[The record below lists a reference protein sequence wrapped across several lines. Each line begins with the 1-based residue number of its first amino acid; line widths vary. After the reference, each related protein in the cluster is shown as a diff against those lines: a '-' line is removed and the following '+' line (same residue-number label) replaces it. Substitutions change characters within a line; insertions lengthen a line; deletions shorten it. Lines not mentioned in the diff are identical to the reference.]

1 MDKPLE
7 ILAPAGSPEALEAAV
22 RCGADAVYLGA
33 SAFHARRNSP
43 SFSDEDLPQVV
54 AYCHSRGTAVHLT
67 LNTLIR
73 EEELDRALSIAET
86 ACASGVDALI
96 VQDLGLAR
104 RIHACAPELTLHA
117 STQLSCHTPEGVRF
131 LRRIGFSRV
140 VLAREMTAGEIAAC
154 AGQGCELEM
163 FVHGALCM
171 CVSGQCYFSA
181 MLGGR
186 SGNRG
191 LCAQPC
197 RLPFRP
203 DGSRD
208 TRMAALSLKDM
219 CLLPHMTDLPGL
231 GVASLK
237 IEGRMKR
244 PEYVAAAVT
253 VYRAA
258 ARGETPDPQTVAD
271 LQAVF
276 SRSGFT
282 DGYFQANRNDM
293 FGTRRKEDVEAAPP
307 VLRRLQRLYAAET
320 PRIPVEMT
328 LTVAAGEPVG
338 LRIDDREGHTARV
351 VGNPPE
357 KAVSRPLDPQ
367 RAAAQL
373 RKTGGTPFVA
383 DPIAVDVSRG
393 LTMPLSAINSLRREA
408 LDSLLAERAHRPVIG
423 WNDVACPA
431 LGRAST
437 PPPVP
442 RLMAQFSR
450 EAQVPPHGGDAD
462 TLVLPLFTPVER
474 LAYWQGQKPTAI
486 AIPRGL
492 FGRSKAVRQR
502 LDQVKKAGITE
513 ALCGTMD
520 GVALALQAGLR
531 PMGGPTLNLT
541 NAQALAA
548 CADSGM
554 AGAVLSM
561 ELTFNQMAFA
571 EAAPIETGL
580 LVYGRQPLMLTRNC
594 PRTGGAL
601 CGRQACGGFLTD
613 RKGKNF
619 PLQCDGV
626 CVELLNADRLYWADR
641 LGEIPRTGFWLLS
654 FTDETTAEAADVI
667 RRYRAGG
674 PPREGITR
682 GLYRRGVE

>member
-33 SAFHARRNSP
+33 SAFHARRHSQ
-43 SFSDEDLPQVV
+43 SFSDEDLPRIV
-54 AYCHSRGTAVHLT
+54 AYCHARGTAVHLT

-73 EEELDRALSIAET
+73 EEELDRALSTAQT

-104 RIHACAPELTLHA
+104 RIHACAPELELHA

-131 LRRIGFSRV
+131 LREAGFSRV
-140 VLAREMTAGEIAAC
+140 VLAREMTAEEIAAC

-208 TRMAALSLKDM
+208 MQMAALSLKDM
-219 CLLPHMTDLPGL
+219 CLLPHMADLPGL
-231 GVASLK
+231 GVVSLK

-258 ARGETPDPQTVAD
+258 ARGKTPDPQTVAD

-282 DGYFQANRNDM
+282 DGYFKANQNDM
-293 FGTRRKEDVEAAPP
+293 FGTRRKEDVEAASP
-307 VLRRLQRLYAAET
+307 VLRRLQQLYAVET
-320 PRIPVEMT
+320 PRIPVDMT
-328 LTVAAGEPVG
+328 LKAAAGEPVS

-351 VGNPPE
+351 VGEPPQQ
-357 KAVSRPLDPQ
+357 AILRPLDPQ
-367 RAAAQL
+367 RAQAQL
-373 RKTGGTPFVA
+373 RKTGGTPFKACDITVE
-383 DPIAVDVSRG
+383 IAPD
-393 LTMPLSAINSLRREA
+393 LTIPLSAINSLRRQA
-408 LDSLLAERAHRPVIG
+408 LDTLLTARAGRPVLH
-423 WNDVACPA
+423 WNEAACPKVGQA
-431 LGRAST
+431 FA
-437 PPPVP
+437 PPAAPHLV
-442 RLMAQFSR
+442 AWFSR
-450 EAQVPPHGGDAD
+450 EAQVPPHGGGADA
-462 TLVLPLFTPVER
+462 LILPLFTPAAR
-474 LAYWQGQKPTAI
+474 LAYWQGQKPTI
-486 AIPRGL
+486 VAIPRGL
-492 FGRSKAVRQR
+492 FGRSKSVRER
-502 LDQVKKAGITE
+502 LDQAKKAGITE

-520 GVALALQAGLR
+520 GVALALQVGLR
-531 PMGGPTLNLT
+531 PIGGPTLNLT

-548 CADSGM
+548 CADSSM
-554 AGAVLSM
+554 VGAVLSM

-571 EAAPIETGL
+571 ETAPIETGL

-601 CGRQACGGFLTD
+601 CGRQDCGGFLID
-613 RKGKNF
+613 RKGKKF
-619 PLQCDGV
+619 PLHCDGN

-654 FTDETTAEAADVI
+654 FTDETAMQAADVI
-667 RRYRAGG
+667 GWYRTGG
-674 PPREGITR
+674 PPQEGITR